1 MNDDDSNK
9 GLKQA
14 ELVRLHALQV
24 TDPGLATEQRVAQAE
39 AFAAFLF
46 GRVHATNAAE

>member
-1 MNDDDSNK
+1 MNHDDDSNK

-24 TDPGLATEQRVAQAE
+24 TDPSLPTVLRVLQAE
-39 AFAAFLF
+39 AFAEFLF
-46 GRVHATNAAE
+46 GRAATTDAK